1 MKTIYDVVERLNK
14 DPNDA
19 KGRKTLAR
27 MLGGYCALRLDDAG
41 KILASETEAAIEYCE
56 DSGDDAPKAITF
68 AEWEKRSLKQREACP
83 VTRRALLNG
92 ELRIERAHGLPAV
105 SVNWSPISIP
115 LREVAAY
122 RAEVEGFSDSVAAV
136 AALSAGTLPT
146 DWALAKRDWLDLL
159 SLPKPTLQQRSL
171 VDRVRERLIFQ
182 QPKTLLIA
190 SERNAN
196 PESDEL
202 RQLASERGLEKVPG
216 ETEASW
222 RLRLKDAYQG
232 NASQAPLVVVLYTT
246 EDRRFFE
253 ELETY
258 MKPMCRQGIVSLW
271 GCGSIPAGAVTRDY
285 IARQVER
292 AALVVTLVSAD
303 FLANFELNDTAL
315 TAVGRRQRVY
325 PVVVRPCMLG
335 MSPLAKLAGAR
346 IQNGTTLLDVAE
358 NIRQIVKG

>member
-1 MKTIYDVVERLNK
+1 MKTIYDVAERLNK
-14 DPNDA
+14 DPNDV

-122 RAEVEGFSDSVAAV
+122 RAEADGFADPVAAV
-136 AALSAGTLPT
+136 AALSGVLPT
-146 DWALAKRDWLDLL
+146 DWAWAQRDWLDLL
-159 SLPKPTLQQRSL
+159 SLPKPTPQQRAL

-182 QPKTLLIA
+182 QPKTPA
-190 SERNAN
+190 SERNVNVNHNALQPLTSN
-196 PESDEL
+196 H
-202 RQLASERGLEKVPG
+202 GLKE
-216 ETEASW
+216 
-222 RLRLKDAYQG
+222 DAQQG
-232 NASQAPLVVVLYTT
+232 NVCQAPHVVVLYTT

-285 IARQVER
+285 IARQMER